1 MNRRRLYKAIFSMG
15 IQHSMEY
22 RFHFFLSLL
31 GAAFPILVQYFIWT
45 AVYRYS
51 GQAALFSYSYG
62 QIILYT
68 ILAGLVSKLIAT
80 QFEQQIADDIKNGG
94 LNKYLIKPVSYFG
107 YRLVSFLGQKVIYY
121 GITALLL
128 IGIIWIS
135 SARQLLDVQAV
146 RLTLFA
152 FTLWGALLLN
162 FLIVYC
168 ICAIA
173 FYLHEISY
181 FFVITSLLINIL
193 SGGMFPLEIFGE
205 SVVKAL
211 QFTPFPYTIYF
222 PVNVLSG
229 KTEMAA
235 MYQGLLVQ
243 GGWILLF
250 FWISRLTWRASMKKY
265 SAVGG

>member
-1 MNRRRLYKAIFSMG
+1 MNRSRLYMAVFRVG
-15 IQHSMEY
+15 VQHSMEY
-22 RFHFFLSLL
+22 RFHFFLGLL

-45 AVYRYS
+45 AVYEHS
-51 GQAALFSYSYG
+51 GKAALFSYSYG

-80 QFEQQIADDIKNGG
+80 QFEHQIADDIKNGG

-107 YRLVSFLGQKVIYY
+107 YRLISFIGQKAIYY
-121 GITALLL
+121 GITALFL
-128 IGIIWIS
+128 ICIIWIS
-135 SARQLLDVQAV
+135 AARDVLDIQVV
-146 RLTLFA
+146 RIILFA
-152 FTLWGALLLN
+152 VTLWGALLLN
-162 FLIVYC
+162 FLIAYC
-168 ICAIA
+168 ICASA

-181 FFVITSLLINIL
+181 FFVITSLLVNIL

-211 QFTPFPYTIYF
+211 QYTPFPYTIYF

-229 KTEMAA
+229 KTGTMA
-235 MYQGLLVQ
+235 MYQGLFIQ

-250 FWISRLTWRASMKKY
+250 LLISRLTWRVSIKKY

>member
-1 MNRRRLYKAIFSMG
+1 MNRRKLYLTIFSMG
-15 IQHSMEY
+15 VQHSMEY
-22 RFHFFLSLL
+22 RFHFFLSLI

-45 AVYRYS
+45 AVYRHS
-51 GQAALFSYSYG
+51 GQSALFSYSYG

-68 ILAGLVSKLIAT
+68 ILAGLVSKLIST

-107 YRLVSFLGQKVIYY
+107 YRLVSFFGQKVIYY
-121 GITALLL
+121 GITGLLL
-128 IGIIWIS
+128 VGLIWIAS
-135 SARQLLDVQAV
+135 SRGALEVQVTRLLV
-146 RLTLFA
+146 FA

-162 FLIVYC
+162 FLIAYC
-168 ICAIA
+168 LCASA

-181 FFVITSLLINIL
+181 FFVITSLLVNIL
-193 SGGMFPLEIFGE
+193 SGGMFPLEIFGD
-205 SVVKAL
+205 SVVKL
-211 QFTPFPYTIYF
+211 LGYTPFPYTIYF

-229 KTEMAA
+229 KMEAAA

-243 GGWILLF
+243 CGWILLF
-250 FWISRLTWRASMKKY
+250 FGLSRLTWHVSMKKY

>member
-1 MNRRRLYKAIFSMG
+1 MNKRKLYGAVFSMG
-15 IQHSMEY
+15 VQHSMEY
-22 RFHFFLSLL
+22 RFHFFLGLL

-45 AVYRYS
+45 AVYQHS
-51 GQAALFSYSYG
+51 GQSALFSYSYG

-80 QFEQQIADDIKNGG
+80 QFEHQIADDIKNGG

-107 YRLVSFLGQKVIYY
+107 YRLVSFFGQKAIYY

-128 IGIIWIS
+128 CAIIWL
-135 SARQLLDVQAV
+135 AAAMHVLDVQV
-146 RLTLFA
+146 IRLVLFA
-152 FTLWGALLLN
+152 ITLWGALLLN

-168 ICAIA
+168 ICASA

-181 FFVITSLLINIL
+181 FFVITSLLVNIL

-205 SVVKAL
+205 TIVRGL

-229 KTEMAA
+229 KTDAAA
-235 MYQGLLVQ
+235 MYQGLLIQ
-243 GGWILLF
+243 CGWIVLF
-250 FWISRLTWRASMKKY
+250 IWLSRLTWHVSMKKY